1 MLKIS
6 NIPVCRV
13 SDRFAFVRAADLPE
27 NRGRCLDYTAVVL
40 VELAGPP
47 ALEHNE
53 LHSPTSGYID

>member
-6 NIPVCRV
+6 NIPARRV

-27 NRGRCLDYTAVVL
+27 NRGRCVDYTAVVL
-40 VELAGPP
+40 AELAESPT
-47 ALEHNE
+47 LEHNE